1 NSTTARRTTATPD
14 ESVPASPAESAAP
27 PAPASAR
34 LVLVMRDGETFE
46 RDMAGI
52 RRVTVENGVLV
63 IVSKTGK
70 TERQP
75 MNTVLR
81 MSIEP

>member
-1 NSTTARRTTATPD
+1 
-14 ESVPASPAESAAP
+14 
-27 PAPASAR
+27 
-34 LVLVMRDGETFE
+34 MRDGETFE

-75 MNTVLR
+75 MNAVLR

>member
-1 NSTTARRTTATPD
+1 MS
-14 ESVPASPAESAAP
+14 S
-27 PAPASAR
+27 
-34 LVLVMRDGETFE
+34 
-46 RDMAGI
+46 I
-52 RRVTVENGVLV
+52 RRVTVENGMLV

-75 MNTVLR
+75 MTAVLR